1 MKRRATIG
9 AVVIALALSGCGGD
23 NEGATS
29 PPAPSVSPEAPAETT
44 PNPNALPPAFLEC
57 LADRGY
63 ELLPTDDIHAAP
75 PEILQTC
82 FESLHEGG

>member
-29 PPAPSVSPEAPAETT
+29 PPAPSVSPEAPVETT
-44 PNPNALPPAFLEC
+44 PRPSALPPEFLEC
-57 LADRGY
+57 VADEGH
-63 ELLPTDDIHAAP
+63 ELSPTDDIHAAP
-75 PEILQTC
+75 PEIL
-82 FESLHEGG
+82 